1 MQPAVSLIAGA
12 VLSALLC
19 SSAIAAET
27 SANADSLT
35 ERARAHPHRAGRRPS
50 SGRRSDRRAEGVA
63 VGQNGEKR
71 DPADRRRHG
80 DSGSPPRVTTPKAQ
94 AVTSRASTL
103 CR

>member
-1 MQPAVSLIAGA
+1 M
-12 VLSALLC
+12 LSALLC

-35 ERARAHPHRAGRRPS
+35 ERRARHLTEPGGARRLAGDQTAALKAS
-50 SGRRSDRRAEGVA
+50 LSDKTVKN
-63 VGQNGEKR
+63 VILLI
-71 DPADRRRHG
+71 G
-80 DSGSPPRVTTPKAQ
+80 DGMGIPRSPPRVTTPKAQ

>member
-35 ERARAHPHRAGRRPS
+35 ERARGLTEPGGARRLAGDQTAALKAS
-50 SGRRSDRRAEGVA
+50 LSDKTVKN
-63 VGQNGEKR
+63 VILLI
-71 DPADRRRHG
+71 G
-80 DSGSPPRVTTPKAQ
+80 DGMGIPRSPPRVTTPKAQ